1 MERTKEDF
9 FKVMRNKTDD
19 ELLQIIEVDA
29 RDYTES
35 AREAV
40 VTVLNE
46 RGISYTVGSL
56 APQEP
61 QYDYFAEQYYE
72 SKNRFLE
79 YLIDYAIILLL
90 VYVVSIFATIMGLEI
105 NISIISLPTI
115 FLYYYLME
123 SKSGKTVGKLLLGLR
138 VVDIDGNQPT
148 NGRIALRTLCRFVPY
163 ESVSFLF
170 GGWRKDHTLSGN
182 WHDKWSKTYVVSEK
196 KIKTN

>member
-9 FKVMRNKTDD
+9 IKVMRNKTDD

-29 RDYTES
+29 RDYTQS

-40 VTVLNE
+40 VAVLNE
-46 RGISYTVGSL
+46 RGISYTVGSRS
-56 APQEP
+56 PQEP
-61 QYDYFAEQYYE
+61 QYDYYAEQYYE

-148 NGRIALRTLCRFVPY
+148 NSEFFNSLYPK
-163 ESVSFLF
+163 FL
-170 GGWRKDHTLSGN
+170 N
-182 WHDKWSKTYVVSEK
+182 
-196 KIKTN
+196 I